1 VPETNASGE
10 HELPEDVLA
19 LLRTRLETYEQIEV
33 LQLLHSEPRGD
44 WSPSRLS
51 EHLHIDVPLVETAV
65 NALQSG
71 GLIQCSDPEAGRHSA
86 YSPGHPT
93 LKAAAE
99 RLLQEYRERPARI
112 MQLISSYAIERVRT
126 AAARAFAD
134 AFILKKGLDRG

>member
-1 VPETNASGE
+1 MPETNAPGD

-19 LLRTRLETYEQIEV
+19 LLRTHLETYEQIEV
-33 LQLLHSEPRGD
+33 LQLLHSEPRGA
-44 WSPSRLS
+44 WSPGRIS
-51 EHLHIDVPLVETAV
+51 ERLHIDVPLVETAV

-71 GLIQCSDPEAGRHSA
+71 ELIQCSATEAGRASA
-86 YSPGHPT
+86 YSPGNPT

-134 AFILKKGLDRG
+134 AFILKKGPDRG